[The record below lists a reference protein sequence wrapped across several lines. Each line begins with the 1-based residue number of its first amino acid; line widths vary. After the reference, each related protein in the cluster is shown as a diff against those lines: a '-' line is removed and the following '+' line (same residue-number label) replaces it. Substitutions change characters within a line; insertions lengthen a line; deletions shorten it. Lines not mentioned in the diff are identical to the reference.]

1 MSHITYGHFY
11 MKSACLLFCVLSL
24 ILPASL
30 LADTPVVQS
39 TLRGKELYSIIRNI
53 NQRRVSF
60 MLGDRHRNRHRST
73 RSQKNIIGKNREREK
88 NRCDKSD
95 PERLHLAHYDRQRDH

>member
-1 MSHITYGHFY
+1 MSHITYSHFY

-39 TLRGKELYSIIRNI
+39 TLRGKELRNDI
-53 NQRRVSF
+53 VS
-60 MLGDRHRNRHRST
+60 LEISTNAELLSCLEIATETDIAAYDHKKYHR
-73 RSQKNIIGKNREREK
+73 
-88 NRCDKSD
+88 
-95 PERLHLAHYDRQRDH
+95 